1 MTLLFFS
8 RDPGPTNQLV
18 AVHAAITGDAAACP
32 PALRALR
39 EASAGLPIAVRGK
52 PPGDQVWRR
61 AGIDPQPWASAPD
74 DDAIVAMLEAEGVRI
89 VATGTSD
96 IDEDTDRRL
105 WRAARRIGADSHVFM
120 DHPANLDRRF
130 FEASGVPTFPD
141 RVYVP
146 DEAYLAPLAALGVP
160 RAAMTVAGDLHLARL
175 ARGVAAGAAAARDSL
190 RGAWGASAADVV
202 VLYASECNAEMAA
215 AGRPSAFDEFAT
227 LDRLIALVRARA
239 PVAGVATAPATTL
252 IVVRP
257 HPRDRAGK
265 YDAWRDTRAPRL
277 VISAAGAP
285 LEALY
290 AADAIAGMDSTLLR
304 EAAALRRP
312 VVSLTGVEIR
322 A

>member
-1 MTLLFFS
+1 MSTALFFS

-18 AVHAAITGDAAACP
+18 AVHAQLASGEVDAP
-32 PALRALR
+32 L
-39 EASAGLPIAVRGK
+39 AGLGARARGLTLAVHGK
-52 PPGDQVWRR
+52 PPGDAVWRR
-61 AGIDPQPWASAPD
+61 AGIEPTRWQDD
-74 DDAIVAMLEAEGVRI
+74 LDDAGIDALLARLDVALVI
-89 VATGTSD
+89 TGTSD
-96 IDEDTDRRL
+96 IDEPTDRRL
-105 WRAARRIGADSHVFM
+105 WRAAARRDIESHVFL

-130 FEASGVPTFPD
+130 FDASGAPTFPD
-141 RVYVP
+141 RVYIP
-146 DEAYLAPLAALGVP
+146 DNGYVAPLVVLGIP
-160 RAAMTVAGDLHLARL
+160 RSAMIVAGDLHLARL
-175 ARGVAAGAAAARDSL
+175 ARGVGYEAAADREGL
-190 RGAWGASAADVV
+190 RKTWGAHAQDVV

-239 PVAGVATAPATTL
+239 TIAGIPTAPDTTL

-265 YDAWRDTRAPRL
+265 YDSWRATSAPRL
-277 VISAAGAP
+277 VISTDGAP
-285 LEALY
+285 LEALC

-304 EAAALRRP
+304 EAAALHRP